1 MDRQTLR
8 ERLMATFLGELEEH
22 VHTLTRDLLAIEQT
36 PAQIPDRLASLF
48 RSAHSLKGAARAVNL
63 QPIETVCHHLES
75 LLGAARDGKRRLDPD
90 AVQRLFAAAR
100 ALEDASARLHAGTPL
115 TPGPLQ
121 DVLTQLA
128 GGDAASDRQ
137 GESSSSRP
145 RTPVQVSPAGA
156 PAIVASPRDS
166 AVRVPAETLDNLLS
180 SSGELLVA
188 RRRTAAE
195 HGEVAALHE
204 QLRQSRGGWQRL
216 AQPLKKLARTHGELL
231 PRRAVAAIE
240 RTDAELKALERRFEQ
255 LTGRLQTS
263 QRALD
268 HAAASLEDQIRRA
281 RLLPFSEACEGL
293 VLTLRDLTRA
303 GGTPVDLVIEGGDT
317 QLDRFVVA
325 SIRPPLLQLVRNAV
339 AHGVETPLERQA
351 AGKPPRGTVTV
362 TATLRGDAVEITVL
376 DDGRG
381 LALDTIR
388 ALARE
393 HGLAEP
399 ESDSQAVALI
409 FRPGFST
416 AGRLTEVSG
425 RGVGLDIVRH
435 QVESLQGHV
444 EILAPPTGGLQVVMQ
459 VPLTLTTVRAL
470 LVKAGGQ
477 TFALPVAAIRRVAR
491 VTAAAFVSAGGRDML
506 LTNDAPLPAASLVD
520 LLGIDAPQ
528 PHDVRLP
535 VVVMGAG
542 RAQAAIVVQEL
553 LAEEEVL
560 VKNLGPRLKRVAHVS
575 GATILPSGQVALI
588 LNAAEVV
595 QSALATSASVRLAS
609 ADASRPVSP
618 RRRLVLAD
626 DSVTTR
632 TLERTILEAAGYEV
646 LAAVDGAQAWEL
658 LQSAGAD
665 LVVADVEMPRMDGF
679 ALCEAIRASPHLRE
693 LPVVLVTALESESDR
708 RRGLDAGAD
717 AYLPKSSF
725 DQQLLLDAVSRLL

>member
-1 MDRQTLR
+1 
-8 ERLMATFLGELEEH
+8 
-22 VHTLTRDLLAIEQT
+22 
-36 PAQIPDRLASLF
+36 
-48 RSAHSLKGAARAVNL
+48 
-63 QPIETVCHHLES
+63 
-75 LLGAARDGKRRLDPD
+75 
-90 AVQRLFAAAR
+90 
-100 ALEDASARLHAGTPL
+100 
-115 TPGPLQ
+115 
-121 DVLTQLA
+121 
-128 GGDAASDRQ
+128 
-137 GESSSSRP
+137 
-145 RTPVQVSPAGA
+145 
-156 PAIVASPRDS
+156 
-166 AVRVPAETLDNLLS
+166 
-180 SSGELLVA
+180 
-188 RRRTAAE
+188 
-195 HGEVAALHE
+195 
-204 QLRQSRGGWQRL
+204 
-216 AQPLKKLARTHGELL
+216 
-231 PRRAVAAIE
+231 
-240 RTDAELKALERRFEQ
+240 
-255 LTGRLQTS
+255 
-263 QRALD
+263 
-268 HAAASLEDQIRRA
+268 
-281 RLLPFSEACEGL
+281 
-293 VLTLRDLTRA
+293 
-303 GGTPVDLVIEGGDT
+303 
-317 QLDRFVVA
+317 
-325 SIRPPLLQLVRNAV
+325 
-339 AHGVETPLERQA
+339 
-351 AGKPPRGTVTV
+351 
-362 TATLRGDAVEITVL
+362 
-376 DDGRG
+376 
-381 LALDTIR
+381 
-388 ALARE
+388 
-393 HGLAEP
+393 
-399 ESDSQAVALI
+399 
-409 FRPGFST
+409 
-416 AGRLTEVSG
+416 
-425 RGVGLDIVRH
+425 VRH

-444 EILAPPTGGLQVVMQ
+444 EILAPATGGLQVVMQ

-588 LNAAEVV
+588 LNAPEVV

-679 ALCEAIRASPHLRE
+679 ALCEAIRASPHFRE